1 MVAAVAAA
9 ICSCAFEAGVHLG
22 GGAHVQ
28 VESLEELAHA
38 GEGGGH
44 EGEVHDY
51 LGCDDGVCGVERWVY
66 RGGAAVDE
74 EEAEGGGDCDS
85 VERYLETGWVVGGD
99 HGEGNLQELHREC
112 SYDC

>member
-9 ICSCAFEAGVHLG
+9 IGSFEAGVHLG

-28 VESLEELAHA
+28 VEGLEELAHA

-66 RGGAAVDE
+66 RGGVAVDE

-85 VERYLETGWVVGGD
+85 VEVLRDGVGCWGD
-99 HGEGNLQELHREC
+99 YGEGNLQELHREC
-112 SYDC
+112 SYD